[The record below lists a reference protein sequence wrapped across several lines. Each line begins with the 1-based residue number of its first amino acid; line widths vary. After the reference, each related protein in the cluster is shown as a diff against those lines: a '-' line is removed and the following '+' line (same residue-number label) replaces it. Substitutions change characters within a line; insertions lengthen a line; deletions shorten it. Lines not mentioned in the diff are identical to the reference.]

1 MKLAGRC
8 QGVSAFFA
16 SCRVFLCL
24 AGRKSSTHHESQRRV
39 PHAQRARLTGDA
51 PDTSSEQPLR
61 RGRSWWPLVQCWC
74 SGVSIERKRRR
85 LSSASISY
93 PRANSRSSSR
103 SRMQPAALVTW
114 CRQICV
120 KVETVVWDHPPP
132 VQSQSILNPY
142 GQPVIT
148 IACYPCSDEAVDDS
162 ARVHPEPHPRL
173 KHGKPPQNHH
183 NSPQLA
189 ELWTSR
195 IVPERFPKRCRRLL
209 RPDQKYSRML
219 EKSNGAC
226 GAVCTSSILSLESGL
241 FLLAMASNF
250 PQIGI

>member
-1 MKLAGRC
+1 MPL
-8 QGVSAFFA
+8 
-16 SCRVFLCL
+16 
-24 AGRKSSTHHESQRRV
+24 
-39 PHAQRARLTGDA
+39 
-51 PDTSSEQPLR
+51 TSSEQPLR
-61 RGRSWWPLVQCWC
+61 RGRSVAAHAVLVLWC
-74 SGVSIERKRRR
+74 IDRKKTTAALAR
-85 LSSASISY
+85 ISY

-162 ARVHPEPHPRL
+162 ARLRPEPHPRP
-173 KHGKPPQNHH
+173 KRGKPPQNHH
-183 NSPQLA
+183 NSPQPA

-195 IVPERFPKRCRRLL
+195 IVPERFPKRCRWLL
-209 RPDQKYSRML
+209 GPTRNIRICW
-219 EKSNGAC
+219 G
-226 GAVCTSSILSLESGL
+226 SLMA
-241 FLLAMASNF
+241 LAAPYAYHPF
-250 PQIGI
+250 